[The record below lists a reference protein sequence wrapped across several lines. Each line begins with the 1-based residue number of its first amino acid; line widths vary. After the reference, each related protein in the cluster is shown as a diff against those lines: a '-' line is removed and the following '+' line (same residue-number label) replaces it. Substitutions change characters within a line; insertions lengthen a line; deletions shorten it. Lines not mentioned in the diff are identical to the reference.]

1 MSCLPRPP
9 EILRK
14 DSAHSWYYNRNS
26 LGRSSNS
33 GYMASSPQNP
43 FPFLKELSSE
53 EEDECESFETQ
64 FKKFMYGGVSVQRLL
79 PNSESASG
87 KTRKERRTLWLMLP
101 EVGSLRLGFV
111 SKLSD
116 GEGAVS
122 NKNST
127 QRVKRDTGDSSL
139 LGWEGDL
146 ATVASE
152 EITLDSV
159 LLEKVR
165 LVSFVVWWFDV
176 RLVSA
181 TYHSFPPHTLLT
193 ILLQQDTPS
202 GQIRTGDVQLSNKH
216 SLALT
221 DVTLLSQQS
230 DVPINFSSEDKT
242 EHLRIISIQD
252 VSGTTLLFLANNF
265 REAELFVFGLRLLLK
280 R

>member
-14 DSAHSWYYNRNS
+14 DSANSWHYDRS
-26 LGRSSNS
+26 TLGYISSTS
-33 GYMASSPQNP
+33 RDP
-43 FPFLKELSSE
+43 FPFLKEMTRE

-79 PNSESASG
+79 PNSESAPG

-122 NKNST
+122 NKSST

-159 LLEKVR
+159 LLEKVCLPY
-165 LVSFVVWWFDV
+165 LV
-176 RLVSA
+176 
-181 TYHSFPPHTLLT
+181 
-193 ILLQQDTPS
+193 
-202 GQIRTGDVQLSNKH
+202 
-216 SLALT
+216 
-221 DVTLLSQQS
+221 
-230 DVPINFSSEDKT
+230 
-242 EHLRIISIQD
+242 
-252 VSGTTLLFLANNF
+252 
-265 REAELFVFGLRLLLK
+265 
-280 R
+280 